1 MFMGNESFRALKR
14 QGVQRVGQALL
25 VGSVVAGL
33 SACAGMESVQD
44 RDMQSIQYRQVVDL
58 SHTIS
63 TDIPLWPGDPLVEFE
78 TVATLDK
85 DGYYLRSFSI
95 GEHSAT
101 HMNAPNSF
109 HVGGQGIDG
118 YSPESLVRPVTLI
131 DVREQVEGN
140 ADYVVTVEDVLAWE
154 RENGE
159 VQPGTVVLFHTGWQQ
174 RWQNPEAFMNA
185 DSAGGLHFPGVGGET
200 TRFLLEQR
208 DIAGVGIDTHG
219 ADPGQD
225 SSYATNTQVLAR
237 NGIILENLANLDRLP
252 PTGAT
257 IIIGVLRLKE
267 GSGSP
272 VSVLALIP

>member
-1 MFMGNESFRALKR
+1 MFKGNESFSALR
-14 QGVQRVGQALL
+14 QQGVQRVGRALL
-25 VGSVVAGL
+25 VGVVVAGL

-44 RDMQSIQYRQVVDL
+44 RDMRSIQYRQVVDL

-63 TDIPLWPGDPLVEFE
+63 TDIPLWPGDPQVEFE

-109 HVGGQGIDG
+109 HTGGQGIDG

-174 RWQNPEAFMNA
+174 RWLNPEAFMNA